1 MRWTFT
7 RFTKYFR
14 TLIATHDFC
23 IFGYVTT
30 ACAIGIDTF
39 TFHFNLLLLG
49 LFLKKMLRVVALQWF
64 KLTEMRHELGLE
76 NLLFES
82 VETLVAHS
90 LLLDRKRAGKSPAWK
105 TKFSSPDTRF
115 LCNQQTCARVGP
127 ATRFDRDFDVVPE
140 KHKKAQE
147 PVNGK
152 T

>member
-1 MRWTFT
+1 MIPAE
-7 RFTKYFR
+7 YFD
-14 TLIATHDFC
+14 LA
-23 IFGYVTT
+23 GPVS
-30 ACAIGIDTF
+30 
-39 TFHFNLLLLG
+39 
-49 LFLKKMLRVVALQWF
+49 
-64 KLTEMRHELGLE
+64 GLE

-90 LLLDRKRAGKSPAWK
+90 LLLDRERADKSPAWK
-105 TKFSSPDTRF
+105 TKFSSPDTRL